1 MSGHIGVSAAV
12 LFNSKFSSQ
21 DDLESTLH
29 GKTTFPP
36 VSTSLSLFSDSNMC
50 KRLSDNPF
58 SSNLYTI
65 YSIFIGGF
73 KKERE
78 KERLS
83 EIGVFTKNKF
93 YC

>member
-12 LFNSKFSSQ
+12 LFNSKLRSQ

-29 GKTTFPP
+29 GKTTFPS

-58 SSNLYTI
+58 SSNLCTI
-65 YSIFIGGF
+65 YSIFIGGL
-73 KKERE
+73 KKRER
-78 KERLS
+78 KRDL
-83 EIGVFTKNKF
+83 VR
-93 YC
+93 